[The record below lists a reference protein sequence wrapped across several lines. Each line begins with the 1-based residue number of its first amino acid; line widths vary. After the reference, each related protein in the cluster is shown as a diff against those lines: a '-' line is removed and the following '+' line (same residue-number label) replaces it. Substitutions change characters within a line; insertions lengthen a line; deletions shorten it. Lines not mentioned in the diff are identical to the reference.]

1 MPDFLI
7 SKHLLNSLKIYYL
20 KVMII
25 FETDF
30 QLFLY
35 KPIVLDYFIGLYY
48 FNCLKTGLLHVSGPF
63 SIFTLRFA
71 KNA

>member
-25 FETDF
+25 FVTDF

-35 KPIVLDYFIGLYY
+35 KPIALDYFKGLYY
-48 FNCLKTGLLHVSGPF
+48 FYCLKTELLK
-63 SIFTLRFA
+63 R
-71 KNA
+71 